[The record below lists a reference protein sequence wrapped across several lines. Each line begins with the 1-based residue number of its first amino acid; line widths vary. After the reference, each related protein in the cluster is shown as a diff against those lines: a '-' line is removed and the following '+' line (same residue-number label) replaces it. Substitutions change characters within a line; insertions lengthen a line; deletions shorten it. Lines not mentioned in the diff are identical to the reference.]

1 MNGDVINIY
10 TDGGSRGN
18 PGKSACG
25 FAVEQKGE
33 IIKKGSKYLGITT
46 NNVAEYEGV
55 KLALVW
61 IISIQQKTLFK
72 NVFFFLDSELIV
84 KQLNGIYKIKNPNL
98 LKLNNEIRNL
108 INELNAKVIFQH
120 VPREKNKLA
129 DGLVNEELDNN

>member
-1 MNGDVINIY
+1 MNEGFINVY

-25 FAVEQKGE
+25 FAVEQKGK

-55 KLALVW
+55 ILALVW
-61 IISIQQKTLFK
+61 IISIQQKTVFK
-72 NVFFFLDSELIV
+72 NVFFYLDSELIV
-84 KQLNGIYKIKNPNL
+84 KQLNGIYKIKNLNL
-98 LKLNNEIRNL
+98 LKLNNKIRKL
-108 INELNAKVIFQH
+108 INCLDSKVIFQH

-129 DGLVNEELDNN
+129 DGLVNEELDKN